1 MSAVHVNDAVGVVTG
16 GASGIGEGVV
26 RMLVEEGGRA
36 AVLDLPG
43 SRGAEL
49 CDELGDAS
57 HFFPVDVTD
66 PDQVSAAIG
75 AVTDHFGR
83 IDVVV
88 NSAGISPAA
97 RVVSR
102 DGALFPLDLF
112 RRGVEVNLIAAFD
125 VLRNA
130 AGVMARNEPSE
141 EGERGLVV
149 NIGSIAAFEGQVG
162 QASYSASKGGLVAMT
177 LPLARDLASHGI
189 RVMSICPGTI
199 DTPMVQQA
207 SEEIRTYLR
216 DANVFPKR
224 LGRAQDIADLVRTFM
239 ETTYLNGEVVRVDAG
254 VRMAPR

>member
-1 MSAVHVNDAVGVVTG
+1 MLAKDSVGVVTG

-26 RMLVEEGGRA
+26 RMLVGAGGRA

-49 CDELGDAS
+49 CEELGEAAA
-57 HFFPVDVTD
+57 FFPLDVTQ
-66 PDQVSAAIG
+66 PDEVEAAI
-75 AVTDHFGR
+75 ADVREHFGR
-83 IDVVV
+83 IDVLV

-97 RVVSR
+97 RIVAR
-102 DGALFPLDLF
+102 DGTLYPLDKF

-130 AGVMARNEPSE
+130 AGVMAANEPSE

-162 QASYSASKGGLVAMT
+162 QASYSASKGGVVAMT
-177 LPLARDLASHGI
+177 LPLARDLATQGI
-189 RVMSICPGTI
+189 RVMAICPGTI

-224 LGRAQDIADLVRTFM
+224 LGRAEDISDVVRACM
-239 ETTYLNGEVVRVDAG
+239 ETTYLNGEVIRVDAG

>member
-1 MSAVHVNDAVGVVTG
+1 MRVHGAVGVVTG

-26 RMLVEEGGRA
+26 RMLVAGGGRA

-43 SRGAEL
+43 SRGAQL
-49 CDELGDAS
+49 CAELGDAAA
-57 HFFPVDVTD
+57 FFPLDVTE
-66 PDQVSAAIG
+66 PDQVAETVAAVR
-75 AVTDHFGR
+75 AHFGR
-83 IDVVV
+83 IDVLV

-97 RVVSR
+97 RVVAR
-102 DGALFPLDLF
+102 DGSLYPLEKF
-112 RRGVEVNLIAAFD
+112 RRGVEVNLVAAFD
-125 VLRNA
+125 VLRHA
-130 AGVMARNEPSE
+130 AGAMAANEPSE

-177 LPLARDLASHGI
+177 LPLARDLATQGV
-189 RVMSICPGTI
+189 RVMAICPGTI

-207 SEEIRTYLR
+207 SEEIRSYLR

-224 LGRAQDIADLVRTFM
+224 LGRAEDIADVVRTCM
-239 ETTYLNGEVVRVDAG
+239 ETTYLNGEVIRVDAA